1 MTESEKTHV
10 KLLHEEA
17 AHYKTLGQRDY
28 AHQLLDDMTQALQDL
43 TGEYFGEHSSDND
56 PWELAL
62 DHLQQMADKHHRSN
76 AKLTDG
82 ESASRSGPAPG

>member
-1 MTESEKTHV
+1 MTEAEKTHV

-17 AHYKTLGQRDY
+17 AHYKTWCQRDH

-43 TGEYFGEHSSDND
+43 TGEYFGEHSSENY

-62 DHLQQMADKHHRSN
+62 DHLQQMAAKHHRSN
-76 AKLTDG
+76 VRVS
-82 ESASRSGPAPG
+82 ESAGEEPKS